1 MEIVSQITSVFTAIG
16 DWIGDAMVALLDIF
30 WNSTDNKL
38 TILGTLATMGLAIS
52 VILLLL
58 NIIQNFLH
66 FRG

>member
-1 MEIVSQITSVFTAIG
+1 MEIVTQITSVFTAVG
-16 DWIGDAMVALLDIF
+16 DWIGDAMTALLDVF

-38 TILGTLATMGLAIS
+38 TILGTLTTMGLAIS

-58 NIIQNFLH
+58 NIIQNFLK